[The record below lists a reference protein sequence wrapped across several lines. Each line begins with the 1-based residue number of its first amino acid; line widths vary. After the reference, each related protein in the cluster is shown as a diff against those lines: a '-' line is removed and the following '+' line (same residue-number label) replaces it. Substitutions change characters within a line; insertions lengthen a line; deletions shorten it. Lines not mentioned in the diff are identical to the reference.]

1 MGVALGL
8 RRGARVTSRSRRA
21 RLLGRMVALVRRSLI
36 LKLFWS

>member
-21 RLLGRMVALVRRSLI
+21 RLLGRMVAVGRRSLI
-36 LKLFWS
+36 L